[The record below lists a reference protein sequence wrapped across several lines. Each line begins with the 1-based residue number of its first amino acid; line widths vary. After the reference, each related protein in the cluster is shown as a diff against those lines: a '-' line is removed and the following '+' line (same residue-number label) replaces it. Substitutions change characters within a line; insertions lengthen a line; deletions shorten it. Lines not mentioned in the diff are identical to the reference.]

1 MSAIALISTLATIT
15 SSPLTLIGM
24 IPLIAVGLNYYRY
37 QNVDPESAPID
48 APVVSALSN
57 CITSSP
63 FLMRNFLFICFCASF
78 PLQLRRHYDFIVVGA
93 GEY

>member
-37 QNVDPESAPID
+37 ANVDPESAPID

-57 CITSSP
+57 CIIASP
-63 FLMRNFLFICFCASF
+63 FLMRNFLFLCFSPHA
-78 PLQLRRHYDFIVVGA
+78 P
-93 GEY
+93 